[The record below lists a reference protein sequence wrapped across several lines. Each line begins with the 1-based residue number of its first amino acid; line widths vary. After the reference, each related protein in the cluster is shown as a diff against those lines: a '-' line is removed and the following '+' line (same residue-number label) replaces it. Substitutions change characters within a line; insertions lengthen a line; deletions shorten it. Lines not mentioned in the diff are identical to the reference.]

1 MVRKEYTPFQRA
13 ILDSVLEDYKKLMA
27 DAPEN
32 AFSSV
37 TENRA
42 EEKRNRRRMLP
53 VGRCI
58 ARAVLIG
65 AIIVA
70 LLAASVMAIPALR
83 EKVVAFFL
91 RGNSD
96 YYGITFDPEA
106 AATAPAKIEQEYD
119 ITYLP
124 DDFFLIS
131 NSSSTIAV
139 KRVWTNNAS
148 ETVTFLQKTISEWQ
162 KDPQLNADGGTNK
175 ETVLMGDYLVTVIIR
190 ADIRMLIWT
199 DNAYFYMLRIPT
211 SVSWEEVEKIFASW
225 GPKEQ

>member
-1 MVRKEYTPFQRA
+1 MVKKEYTPFQRA

-27 DAPEN
+27 DAPEI
-32 AFSSV
+32 AFSPI
-37 TENRA
+37 TKNRA
-42 EEKRNRRRMLP
+42 EEKRNRRNVLP
-53 VGRCI
+53 VGRRI

-83 EKVVAFFL
+83 EKVVALFL
-91 RGNSD
+91 REGGDS
-96 YYGITFDPEA
+96 YGITFDPQA
-106 AATAPAKIEQEYD
+106 AATAPAKIEQKYD

-124 DDFFLIS
+124 DNFILTS
-131 NSSSTIAV
+131 YLPSTIGN
-139 KRVWTNNAS
+139 KKVWINDIN
-148 ETVTFLQKTISEWQ
+148 EELIFLQYTIAEWQ
-162 KDPQLNADGGTNK
+162 KDPQLNADGGANK
-175 ETVLMGDYLVTVIIR
+175 ETVLMGEYLVTVIVR

-225 GPKEQ
+225 GPKE